1 MIELVEQKRR
11 ELFELCRKFQVERLD
26 LFGSAAAG
34 SFQSQSSDL
43 DFIVS
48 FRSPKPGTY
57 LDLYLDF
64 AEALEHL
71 FQHPV
76 DVLTEKSI
84 RNPYF
89 RRNVELT
96 RQPLYERRN
105 EEAAA

>member
-1 MIELVEQKRR
+1 MIDLVTQNKQELI
-11 ELFELCRKFQVERLD
+11 ELCRRFHVERLD

-34 SFQSQSSDL
+34 SFQAESSDL
-43 DFIVS
+43 DFIVR
-48 FRSPKPGTY
+48 FGRLTPGFY
-57 LDLYLDF
+57 LDTYLDF

-71 FQHPV
+71 FQRPV
-76 DVLTEKSI
+76 DVLTEKAI

-89 RRNVELT
+89 RRSVELT

>member
-1 MIELVEQKRR
+1 MIELVAQKKR
-11 ELFELCRKFQVERLD
+11 ELIELCRRFQVERLD
-26 LFGSAAAG
+26 LFGSAATG
-34 SFQSQSSDL
+34 SFQSESSDL
-43 DFIVS
+43 DFVVS
-48 FRSPKPGTY
+48 FCSPKPGTY

-64 AEALEHL
+64 AEALELL

-76 DVLTEKSI
+76 DVLTEKAI

-89 RRNVELT
+89 RRSVELT

>member
-11 ELFELCRKFQVERLD
+11 ELLELCRKFQVERLD
-26 LFGSAAAG
+26 LFGSAVTG
-34 SFQSQSSDL
+34 SFQTQSSDL

-48 FRSPKPGTY
+48 FGSPTPGTY

-71 FQHPV
+71 FQHSV

-89 RRNVELT
+89 RRRVELT
-96 RQPLYERRN
+96 RQTLYERRN

>member
-1 MIELVEQKRR
+1 MIELVAQKRR
-11 ELFELCRKFQVERLD
+11 ELINLCRRFQVERLD
-26 LFGSAAAG
+26 LFGSAATG
-34 SFQSQSSDL
+34 SFRSGSSDI

-48 FRSPKPGTY
+48 FGNTKPGTY

-64 AEALEHL
+64 TEALEQL

-89 RRNVELT
+89 RRSVELT
-96 RQPLYERRN
+96 RQPLYERRD

>member
-1 MIELVEQKRR
+1 MIELVSQRKR
-11 ELFELCRKFQVERLD
+11 ELIDLCRRFEVERLD
-26 LFGSAAAG
+26 LFGSAASG
-34 SFQSQSSDL
+34 SFESESSDL

-48 FRSPKPGTY
+48 FGSPTPGTY

-64 AEALEHL
+64 AEALESL
-71 FQHPV
+71 FQRPV
-76 DVLTEKSI
+76 DVLTEKAI

-89 RRNVELT
+89 RRSVELT